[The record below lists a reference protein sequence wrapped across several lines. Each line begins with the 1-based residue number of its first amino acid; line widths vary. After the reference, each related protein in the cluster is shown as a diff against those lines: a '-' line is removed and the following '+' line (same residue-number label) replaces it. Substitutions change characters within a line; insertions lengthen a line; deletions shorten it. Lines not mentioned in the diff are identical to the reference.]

1 MRKIVFSD
9 RELKRLGGHYIN
21 ETPSLLFIVLVSFL
35 CFCAKRLFTVYV
47 FGEFFF
53 HSVHFWWI
61 FLQCTFWWIF
71 SMLGYSF
78 QLFTHSK
85 NSLQYQFD
93 NSHSV
98 LHLLARGIL
107 GLMSAKQYCTIPIT
121 YHNIQIQSVWEGGT
135 NVI

>member
-1 MRKIVFSD
+1 MRKIVFFD

-98 LHLLARGIL
+98 LIARGIL
-107 GLMSAKQYCTIPIT
+107 GISIYKTISFQWHKIELCMGEWDGYCF
-121 YHNIQIQSVWEGGT
+121 S
-135 NVI
+135 